1 MFDHGAEI
9 VRVDFHMHTLKD
21 KEFMYSD
28 ESNSFINAYV
38 NEMQRKNVRI
48 TGLLAK
54 EELE

>member
-1 MFDHGAEI
+1 MFDHGAEF
-9 VRVDFHMHTLKD
+9 VRVDFHMHKLKD

>member
-9 VRVDFHMHTLKD
+9 VRVNFHMHTLKD